1 MGTHD
6 SEHSPPQK
14 YGVNDS
20 NYYQANQQEIIIA
33 LNFHVSRWS
42 RANPIQKPETRE
54 NLVSRA
60 RTGGTGANLK
70 CAKPNKSRTR
80 LFMFCIAP
88 PTLAKVVCV
97 GVCVR
102 IMIFLV
108 RNTLKQNERFK
119 KKRKNGLQRS
129 GTVKRVIWLSIC
141 TYLVFACF
149 VFLLRTV
156 FTIVLHAVYQA
167 TWPPPPPRFLP
178 SHYEQTMIYDAYEHP
193 FVEIVQYTFSTICLP
208 SDRARAIHFYTHFHS
223 KPMSNQYIYQNE
235 KISRLGD
242 GRSAA

>member
-70 CAKPNKSRTR
+70 CAKPNESRTR

-119 KKRKNGLQRS
+119 KKKQKWFAAQRNSETSNLIINLHVLGVRLFRFSSAPCFHNSSTRGLS
-129 GTVKRVIWLSIC
+129 GHMAAAAAAFSAFTLRANHDLRCIRTSVRRNRTIYIFY
-141 TYLVFACF
+141 YLPPIGPRARYS
-149 VFLLRTV
+149 FL
-156 FTIVLHAVYQA
+156 
-167 TWPPPPPRFLP
+167 
-178 SHYEQTMIYDAYEHP
+178 
-193 FVEIVQYTFSTICLP
+193 YTFSLET
-208 SDRARAIHFYTHFHS
+208 
-223 KPMSNQYIYQNE
+223 NE
-235 KISRLGD
+235 
-242 GRSAA
+242 